1 MSHEFVTVSVG
12 RLAFLGIDKQITQ
25 LTYEEREDILRHKDY
40 YVPISIYVSS
50 LEFKSEFNMEIHN
63 QTMYKTTM
71 TSIDT
76 DTPKDVYLNVCDID
90 DSDYLIEMIICN

>member
-1 MSHEFVTVSVG
+1 MNHKFIAISVG
-12 RLAFLGIDKQITQ
+12 RLAFLGIDNQIAQ
-25 LTYEEREDILRHKDY
+25 LTDDERADILRHKDY

-50 LEFKSEFNMEIHN
+50 LEFKSKFNMEIHN
-63 QTMYKTTM
+63 QTMYKTIIA
-71 TSIDT
+71 SIDT